1 MPGRSPASIPSLSFG
16 FPAKGN
22 IMSRIAFLGLGAMG
36 SLMALNL
43 IRAGHEVTVWNRSPA
58 AVEPVVEAGATTAAN
73 PREAATGAEFILS
86 MLTDDEAARHVWID
100 PETGAAKGMAQGAL
114 AIECSTVSPG
124 WVRELRAAL
133 AMRGNDLV
141 DAPVAGS
148 RPQAEA
154 GQLIFMAGG
163 GVDAIDAA
171 RPVLAAMGPT
181 LIHVGETGQGAM
193 LKLAVNAF
201 FAAQLV
207 SMSEMLALLARSGI
221 AGSEAAAMLAR
232 FPVTSPAL
240 AGAAR
245 LMAVRDGT
253 PMFTVD
259 LIAKDLGYA
268 LAEGE
273 AADVSLP
280 ATKSSLDAF
289 RRVQDAGRGHENITA
304 LAAIHDTQPAW
315 RATH

>member
-1 MPGRSPASIPSLSFG
+1 LASRGLSV
-16 FPAKGN
+16 
-22 IMSRIAFLGLGAMG
+22 I
-36 SLMALNL
+36 
-43 IRAGHEVTVWNRSPA
+43 
-58 AVEPVVEAGATTAAN
+58 
-73 PREAATGAEFILS
+73 
-86 MLTDDEAARHVWID
+86 
-100 PETGAAKGMAQGAL
+100 
-114 AIECSTVSPG
+114 
-124 WVRELRAAL
+124 
-133 AMRGNDLV
+133 

-163 GVDAIDAA
+163 KAQDIETA

-181 LIHVGETGQGAM
+181 LIHVGETGQGAT

-207 SMSEMLALLARSGI
+207 SMSEMLALLGRSGI
-221 AGSEAAAMLAR
+221 AELDAAAMLAQ

-245 LMAVRDGT
+245 MMAARDAS

-259 LIAKDLGYA
+259 LIAKDLAYP

-273 AADVSLP
+273 GARLALP
-280 ATKSSLDAF
+280 STQASLDAF
-289 RRVQDAGRGHENITA
+289 RRVQAAGQGAGNITA
-304 LAAIHDTQPAW
+304 LVALHDHRPA
-315 RATH
+315 